1 MISCKYCQKHL
12 VTYIHREL
20 SPKQQRKVAEH
31 LDRCETCYALYL
43 EHKRMANELLRI
55 VPTVSSG
62 RPPAFDRVWA
72 AARLDAARRT
82 SNYYPLRYG
91 MAMVAITVLLL
102 IPFALGRTN
111 QVLAEPPT
119 QPAPLLRVTPNV
131 TVATEEGVSVAFE
144 ISQTPAP
151 EKSPATLHLD
161 VISTP

>member
-1 MISCKYCQKHL
+1 MISCKQCQRHL

-20 SPKQQRKVAEH
+20 SPKQHRKVAEH
-31 LDRCETCYALYL
+31 LDHCETCFALYL
-43 EHKRMANELLRI
+43 GHKRMANELRRV
-55 VPTVSSG
+55 VPLVGNG
-62 RPPAFDRVWA
+62 RAPTFDRVWA

-82 SNYYPLRYG
+82 NNYYPLRYG
-91 MAMVAITVLLL
+91 MAMLAVTFLLL

-151 EKSPATLHLD
+151 AKVPATLHLD

>member
-1 MISCKYCQKHL
+1 MISCKYCQQHL

-20 SPKQQRKVAEH
+20 PPKQHRRVAEH
-31 LDRCETCYALYL
+31 LDRCETCYSLYL
-43 EHKRMANELLRI
+43 EHKRMVNDLGRI
-55 VPTVSSG
+55 VPNISSG
-62 RPPAFDRVWA
+62 RAPTFDRVWA

-102 IPFALGRTN
+102 IPFALGRSN

-151 EKSPATLHLD
+151 AKLPVTLHLD